1 MRQIIVKRGAR
12 YVKIAFANIY
22 DKIRHNNF
30 MKTNGIVRKVDG
42 LGRVVIPREFRKL
55 HKISLGDPMEISCMD
70 NGEIVLR
77 KLDMTLTLEELSSEA
92 VRSLS
97 EAVSGTVLVSNTEK
111 WIGGSGKYKN
121 QFAGKELPEQLR
133 KMITER
139 KGFCC
144 NDCRELLP
152 WQPTDEKYPLAGEP
166 IAGDGDVFGALFV
179 CSDKVTVGVNELLRV
194 AANILGNSLQK
205 F

>member
-1 MRQIIVKRGAR
+1 
-12 YVKIAFANIY
+12 
-22 DKIRHNNF
+22 

-77 KLDMTLTLEELSSEA
+77 KLDMTLTLEDLSSEA

-111 WIGGSGKYKN
+111 WIGGSGKLKN
-121 QFAGKELPEQLR
+121 VFAGKELPER
-133 KMITER
+133 FRRTVSER
-139 KGFCC
+139 KGFKCD
-144 NDCRELLP
+144 DCREFIH
-152 WQPTDEKYPLAGEP
+152 WQPTDEKCPMAFEP

-179 CSDKVTVGVNELLRV
+179 ISDTDKVGVNELLRV
-194 AANILGNSLQK
+194 AADILGTSLQK

>member
-1 MRQIIVKRGAR
+1 
-12 YVKIAFANIY
+12 
-22 DKIRHNNF
+22 

-121 QFAGKELPEQLR
+121 QFAGKEL
-133 KMITER
+133 
-139 KGFCC
+139 
-144 NDCRELLP
+144 
-152 WQPTDEKYPLAGEP
+152 
-166 IAGDGDVFGALFV
+166 
-179 CSDKVTVGVNELLRV
+179 
-194 AANILGNSLQK
+194 
-205 F
+205 